1 MTCSHPAAKLL
12 DSERQNMAVCI
23 SAQLAVLHQL
33 VEHRH
38 EALASPAMQL
48 AAMPAEPTQQ
58 TRQVEAYPNLMSG
71 FHAPLGQ
78 DRVHFVIY

>member
-1 MTCSHPAAKLL
+1 MTFSHPAAKLL

-38 EALASPAMQL
+38 EALAS
-48 AAMPAEPTQQ
+48 
-58 TRQVEAYPNLMSG
+58 TRLRASRWRL
-71 FHAPLGQ
+71 HDA
-78 DRVHFVIY
+78 